1 MISYILFDLDGT
13 LTNPKEMALQNVCN
27 TLWMPLV
34 FTNRTWIN
42 WFPLSVRHCY
52 SLFRNFTALRRKM
65 PLPRWKIS
73 GTVQHHRLVRKF
85 PYRHCTYAAAA
96 AGPRKNA
103 GVASSK
109 PTVFVKQ
116 ILEKFE
122 LSQYFASIEG
132 SNLDGTRTDKKE
144 VISAVL
150 QNFNNPPM
158 EQLLMVGDRKYD
170 VIGAKELGLPCV
182 ASGLDLRA
190 GRIRKQRL
198 PSILPKQLPICINIY
213 YNNKIQTVYNKIAS
227 SFYGIF

>member
-13 LTNPKEMALQNVCN
+13 LTNPKEGITKCVQYALASFGIHEPD
-27 TLWMPLV
+27 LDKLIPFIGPPLLQSFQEFYG
-34 FTNRTWIN
+34 FTPEDAVAAVEKYRERFSTIGLYEN
-42 WFPLSVRHCY
+42 
-52 SLFRNFTALRRKM
+52 
-65 PLPRWKIS
+65 
-73 GTVQHHRLVRKF
+73 F
-85 PYRHCTYAAAA
+85 PYPGIAPMLQQLQAQGKTLA
-96 AGPRKNA
+96 
-103 GVASSK
+103 VASSK

-132 SNLDGTRTDKKE
+132 SNLDGTRTNKKE

-182 ASGLDLRA
+182 GVRFGFAAPGELESSGV
-190 GRIRKQRL
+190 
-198 PSILPKQLPICINIY
+198 IY
-213 YNNKIQTVYNKIAS
+213 IAQTVADLHQYLLQQ
-227 SFYGIF
+227 

>member
-13 LTNPKEMALQNVCN
+13 LTNPKEGITKCVQYALDAFGIHEPD
-27 TLWMPLV
+27 LDKLIPFIGPPLLQSFQEFYG
-34 FTNRTWIN
+34 FT
-42 WFPLSVRHCY
+42 PEDAV
-52 SLFRNFTALRRKM
+52 TAVKKYRERFSTIGLYEN
-65 PLPRWKIS
+65 
-73 GTVQHHRLVRKF
+73 F
-85 PYRHCTYAAAA
+85 PYPGIAPMLQQLQAQGKTLV
-96 AGPRKNA
+96 
-103 GVASSK
+103 VASSK

-182 ASGLDLRA
+182 GVRFGFAAPGELENSGA
-190 GRIRKQRL
+190 
-198 PSILPKQLPICINIY
+198 IY
-213 YNNKIQTVYNKIAS
+213 IAQTVADLHQYLLQQ
-227 SFYGIF
+227 